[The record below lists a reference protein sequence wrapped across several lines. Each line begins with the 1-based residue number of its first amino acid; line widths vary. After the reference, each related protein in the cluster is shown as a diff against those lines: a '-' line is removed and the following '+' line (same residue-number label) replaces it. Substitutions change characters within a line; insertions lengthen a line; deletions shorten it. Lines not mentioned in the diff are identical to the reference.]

1 MRTQNKG
8 KNNTLLSFPLP
19 VRLLFLWFLCK
30 TVCQREH
37 DVARDGVV
45 AALGVALGVDRVS
58 DVADLMENV
67 VGRELCYER
76 TFHECFGDGSVPRI
90 GGVVYLR

>member
-45 AALGVALGVDRVS
+45 AALGVALGVDRVC
-58 DVADLMENV
+58 DVADLMEDI
-67 VGRELCYER
+67 VG
-76 TFHECFGDGSVPRI
+76 
-90 GGVVYLR
+90 